1 MENLIL
7 YKSPYDKIRLGRQ
20 HDGGYVIANLPNN
33 YDLFIS
39 GGIAND
45 VSFEKD
51 LLSRYSNLK
60 GYAFDGSINYLPEVV
75 DKLIFVKK
83 YLGNH
88 NDEYTTNLI
97 EYIENYNDMFFKID
111 IEGHEFR
118 LMPEIINKGY
128 MNKIKQL
135 VIEIHSPADIN
146 MFPDYFKGLQDI
158 NNNSMFNL
166 LNELNKTHTLI
177 HFHANNGCKMQKI
190 DNIDLP
196 HVFELTYIRNDFVSE
211 RLKNKE
217 PLPTN
222 IDMKNIKDKPDYSFN
237 FYPYCN

>member
-7 YKSPYDKIRLGRQ
+7 YTSTYEKIRLGKP
-20 HDGGYVIANLPNN
+20 HDGGYVITKLPEN

-45 VSFEKD
+45 VSFEKN
-51 LLSRYSNLK
+51 LLSLYPNLK
-60 GYAFDGSINYLPEVV
+60 AYAFDGSINYLPENV
-75 DKLIFVKK
+75 DNLFFVKK
-83 YLGNH
+83 FLGNH

-128 MNKIKQL
+128 ITKIKQL

-158 NNNSMFNL
+158 NNDSMFNL
-166 LNELNKTHTLI
+166 LNEFNKTHTLI

-190 DNIDLP
+190 NDIDLP
-196 HVFELTYIRNDFVSE
+196 HVFELTYIRNDFVTE
-211 RLKNKE
+211 RIKNKE
-217 PLPTN
+217 PLPTS
-222 IDMKNIKDKPDYSFN
+222 IDMKNICDKPDYSFN
-237 FYPYCN
+237 CYPYCN